1 MQILADVHGIFFNAI
16 LMFSGFMGGWAT
28 VTAARRESISGGF
41 WGAIAMLTGLS
52 GVTAL
57 IGIVLT
63 LQGFTPAAQR
73 VGTYFIYMAWLV
85 IIMPGM
91 FTQLRGRDDWSAALA
106 FAMLA
111 IFNLFVGLSMQA
123 RGLVGPWSIIG

>member
-16 LMFSGFMGGWAT
+16 LMFSGVMGGWAT
-28 VTAARRESISGGF
+28 VMAARRESISGGF